1 MTIQMGLPFPQD
13 AAQAGMQESRALA
26 AKHSRRNSYR
36 TWDLPR
42 EAMSKMP
49 REWRIQSSL
58 TQQAPDDLAPFVGW
72 FYNQPEARE
81 RFRWALRDSL
91 DELLDGQRTG
101 RWAYQHL
108 TKTEKTYLGTAVEV
122 NLTKE
127 FAIDNG
133 ADLDWSIA
141 GLDID
146 CKFSKDLGGWEI
158 PMEMYLCADHGE
170 RSGRADHAAVLTWMN
185 DDTKEWAVGIVRI
198 TDERLRWKK
207 ERGANGDRVR
217 AYNRDNK
224 RKLSDGAKSEVYW
237 LWGGL
242 QTDLPTNLLR
252 HLDPKTRERILT
264 APPGRSSSGQ
274 ERMNQLF
281 REVQDQLVGRQTVLT
296 VGQQDDSPKR
306 ARDARIR
313 LRPEGIVV
321 LGHSRPHPHV
331 ARALRLPVPIKG
343 EWISTRLVPVS
354 HDDARPKFSLDGQR
368 WARAREDEPLLHPAP
383 DLHDKLKID
392 EQHLDLAL
400 VSPGVPQP
408 RAAHG
413 TPQVEGDERSPL

>member
-1 MTIQMGLPFPQD
+1 MGLPFPQD

-26 AKHSRRNSYR
+26 AKHSRRNTFR
-36 TWDLPR
+36 TWDPPR
-42 EAMSKMP
+42 ERMSKVP
-49 REWRIQSSL
+49 REWQIQPGL
-58 TQQAPDDLAPFVGW
+58 TQHVPDDLAPFVEW
-72 FYNQPEARE
+72 FYKQPEARE

-170 RSGRADHAAVLTWMN
+170 RSGRADHAAVLTWMD
-185 DDTKEWAVGIVRI
+185 DDTSRWAAGIVRI
-198 TDERLRWKK
+198 TDERLRWKR

-237 LWGGL
+237 LWDGL

-252 HLDPKTRERILT
+252 HLDLETRKRILT
-264 APPGRSSSGQ
+264 ARSPRRRSSSGQ
-274 ERMNQLF
+274 QRVNQLF
-281 REVQDQLVGRQTVLT
+281 REVQDRLIGRHTVLT
-296 VGQQDDSPKR
+296 VGQQDDAPKR
-306 ARDARIR
+306 ARDARIK

-321 LGHSRPHPHV
+321 LGHQGSHPHV
-331 ARALRLPVPIKG
+331 ARALGLPEPIKG
-343 EWISTRLVPVS
+343 EWISTSLVPVS
-354 HDDARPKFSLDGQR
+354 SDDERPKFSLDGQF
-368 WARAREDEPLLHPAP
+368 WARSCGEELLHPVPAP
-383 DLHDKLKID
+383 DLPDGRESDWVNRFGFGIT
-392 EQHLDLAL
+392 
-400 VSPGVPQP
+400 S
-408 RAAHG
+408 
-413 TPQVEGDERSPL
+413 

>member
-26 AKHSRRNSYR
+26 AKHSRRNTFR
-36 TWDLPR
+36 TWDTPH
-42 EAMSKMP
+42 EAMSKVP

-58 TQQAPDDLAPFVGW
+58 TQNVPDDLAPFVEW

-133 ADLDWSIA
+133 TDLDWSIA

-158 PMEMYLCADHGE
+158 PMEMYLCTDHGE
-170 RSGRADHAAVLTWMN
+170 RGGRANHAAVVTWMN
-185 DDTKEWAVGIVRI
+185 DDTSQWAAGMVRI

-207 ERGANGDRVR
+207 DRDANGDRVR

-242 QTDLPTNLLR
+242 QRDLPTNLLR
-252 HLDPKTRERILT
+252 HLDPKARERILT
-264 APPGRSSSGQ
+264 ASLPRRRTSGQ
-274 ERMNQLF
+274 QRVNQLF
-281 REVQDQLVGRQTVLT
+281 REVQDRLVGRQTVLT
-296 VGQQDDSPKR
+296 VGQQDDAPKR
-306 ARDARIR
+306 ARDARIA
-313 LRPEGIVV
+313 LRPKGIVV
-321 LGHSRPHPHV
+321 LGHQNSHPYV
-331 ARALRLPVPIKG
+331 AHALGLPVPIKG
-343 EWISTRLVPVS
+343 EWISTLLVPVS
-354 HDDARPKFSLDGQR
+354 SDDARPKFSLDGQF
-368 WARAREDEPLLHPAP
+368 WGRAREEELSDPEPVPAP

-392 EQHLDLAL
+392 
-400 VSPGVPQP
+400 GQP
-408 RAAHG
+408 A
-413 TPQVEGDERSPL
+413 

>member
-1 MTIQMGLPFPQD
+1 MGRL
-13 AAQAGMQESRALA
+13 
-26 AKHSRRNSYR
+26 
-36 TWDLPR
+36 
-42 EAMSKMP
+42 P
-49 REWRIQSSL
+49 REWRIHSGL
-58 TQQAPDDLAPFVGW
+58 TQHVPDDLAPFVKW
-72 FYNQPEARE
+72 FHRQSEARE

-127 FAIDNG
+127 FAINNG

-170 RSGRADHAAVLTWMN
+170 RSGRADHAAGVTWMN
-185 DDTKEWAVGIVRI
+185 DDTRQWAAGVVRI

-207 ERGANGDRVR
+207 ELGANGARVR

-224 RKLSDGAKSEVYW
+224 RKLSDSAKTEVYW

-242 QTDLPTNLLR
+242 QTDLPTNLLL
-252 HLDPKTRERILT
+252 HLNPEARKRILT
-264 APPGRSSSGQ
+264 ASLPGRPSSGQ
-274 ERMNQLF
+274 QRLNQLF
-281 REVQDQLVGRQTVLT
+281 REVQDQLIGRQTVLT

-306 ARDARIR
+306 ARDARIA

-321 LGHSRPHPHV
+321 LGHQGSHPHV
-331 ARALRLPVPIKG
+331 ARALGLPVPIKG
-343 EWISTRLVPVS
+343 EWISTRLSPVS
-354 HDDARPKFSLDGQR
+354 SDDARPKFSLDGQF
-368 WARAREDEPLLHPAP
+368 WARAREKELSGPEPVPAP
-383 DLHDKLKID
+383 DLPDKREID
-392 EQHLDLAL
+392 GQ
-400 VSPGVPQP
+400 
-408 RAAHG
+408 
-413 TPQVEGDERSPL
+413 TP

>member
-1 MTIQMGLPFPQD
+1 
-13 AAQAGMQESRALA
+13 MQESRALA
-26 AKHSRRNSYR
+26 AKHSRRNTFR
-36 TWDLPR
+36 TWDPPR
-42 EAMSKMP
+42 EAMSKVP
-49 REWRIQSSL
+49 REWRIQSGL
-58 TQQAPDDLAPFVGW
+58 TQQVPDDLAAFVEW

-127 FAIDNG
+127 FAISNG
-133 ADLDWSIA
+133 VDLDWSIA

-170 RSGRADHAAVLTWMN
+170 RSGRADHAAVLTWMD
-185 DDTKEWAVGIVRI
+185 DDTSRWAAGIARI
-198 TDERLRWKK
+198 TDERLRWRR
-207 ERGANGDRVR
+207 ERGANGDLVR

-224 RKLSDGAKSEVYW
+224 RKLSDGAKSDVYW

-252 HLDPKTRERILT
+252 HLDDETRDRILT
-264 APPGRSSSGQ
+264 ASLPDRASSGQ
-274 ERMNQLF
+274 QRVNQLF
-281 REVQDQLVGRQTVLT
+281 REVQNRLVGRQAVLT
-296 VGQQDDSPKR
+296 VGQQDDAPKR
-306 ARDARIR
+306 ARDARIA

-321 LGHSRPHPHV
+321 LGHQGSHPHA
-331 ARALRLPVPIKG
+331 ARKLELPVPIKG

-354 HDDARPKFSLDGQR
+354 SDDARPKFSLNGQF
-368 WARAREDEPLLHPAP
+368 WACARGTELLGPVRVPAP
-383 DLHDKLKID
+383 DLPDKRRID
-392 EQHLDLAL
+392 GQA
-400 VSPGVPQP
+400 P
-408 RAAHG
+408 
-413 TPQVEGDERSPL
+413 

>member
-1 MTIQMGLPFPQD
+1 
-13 AAQAGMQESRALA
+13 
-26 AKHSRRNSYR
+26 
-36 TWDLPR
+36 
-42 EAMSKMP
+42 MSKVP
-49 REWRIQSSL
+49 REWRIQPGL
-58 TQQAPDDLAPFVGW
+58 TQQVPDDLAVFVEW
-72 FYNQPEARE
+72 FYSQPEARE

-127 FAIDNG
+127 FAIGNG
-133 ADLDWSIA
+133 VDLDWSIA

-170 RSGRADHAAVLTWMN
+170 RSGRADHAAVVTWMD
-185 DDTKEWAVGIVRI
+185 DDTSRWAAGIVRI
-198 TDERLRWKK
+198 TDERLRWKRG
-207 ERGANGDRVR
+207 RGANGELVR

-224 RKLSDGAKSEVYW
+224 RKLSDGAKSDVYW

-252 HLDPKTRERILT
+252 HLDPETRERILN
-264 APPGRSSSGQ
+264 ASLPGRASSGQ
-274 ERMNQLF
+274 QRLNQLF
-281 REVQDQLVGRQTVLT
+281 REVQNRLVGRQTVLT

-306 ARDARIR
+306 ARDARKH

-321 LGHSRPHPHV
+321 LGHQGSHPHV
-331 ARALRLPVPIKG
+331 ARALGLPVPIKG
-343 EWISTRLVPVS
+343 EWISTRLVPAPS
-354 HDDARPKFSLDGQR
+354 DEARQKFSLDGQF
-368 WARAREDEPLLHPAP
+368 WARAREDELSHGEPHPAP
-383 DLHDKLKID
+383 DLPDDRKID
-392 EQHLDLAL
+392 GQA
-400 VSPGVPQP
+400 P
-408 RAAHG
+408 
-413 TPQVEGDERSPL
+413 

>member
-13 AAQAGMQESRALA
+13 AAQVGMQESRALA
-26 AKHSRRNSYR
+26 AKYSRRNSFR

-49 REWRIQSSL
+49 REWRIQSGL
-58 TQQAPDDLAPFVGW
+58 TQHIPDDLAPFVEW

-122 NLTKE
+122 NLTRE

-133 ADLDWSIA
+133 EDLDWSIA

-170 RSGRADHAAVLTWMN
+170 RGGRADHAAVLTWMN
-185 DDTKEWAVGIVRI
+185 DDTSQWAAGIVRI
-198 TDERLRWKK
+198 TDERLRWKR

-224 RKLSDGAKSEVYW
+224 RKLSDGAKAEVYW

-252 HLDPKTRERILT
+252 HLDPEARERILT
-264 APPGRSSSGQ
+264 ASLPRRASSGQ
-274 ERMNQLF
+274 QRLNQLF
-281 REVQDQLVGRQTVLT
+281 REVRDQLIGRQTVLT

-306 ARDARIR
+306 ARDARKH
-313 LRPEGIVV
+313 LRPQGIVV
-321 LGHSRPHPHV
+321 LGHQGSHPHV
-331 ARALRLPVPIKG
+331 ARALELPVPIKG

-354 HDDARPKFSLDGQR
+354 PDDARPKFSLDGQF
-368 WARAREDEPLLHPAP
+368 WARAREDELLHGEPHPAP
-383 DLHDKLKID
+383 DLPDDRDID
-392 EQHLDLAL
+392 GQN
-400 VSPGVPQP
+400 
-408 RAAHG
+408 
-413 TPQVEGDERSPL
+413 RSGFDFTS

>member
-1 MTIQMGLPFPQD
+1 MTIQEGLPFPED
-13 AAQAGMQESRALA
+13 AAQAGMQESRARA
-26 AKHSRRNSYR
+26 AKYSRRNKFR
-36 TWDLPR
+36 AWDLPR
-42 EAMSKMP
+42 GDMGRVP
-49 REWRIQSSL
+49 REWLIQSGL
-58 TQQAPDDLAPFVGW
+58 TQRVPDDLAPFVEW
-72 FYNQPEARE
+72 FHNQPEGRE

-127 FAIDNG
+127 FDIANG

-170 RSGRADHAAVLTWMN
+170 SGGHANHVAVLTWMN
-185 DDTKEWAVGIVRI
+185 DDTCQWAAGIVRI
-198 TDERLRWKK
+198 TDERLRWKQGQNASG
-207 ERGANGDRVR
+207 ERVR

-224 RKLSDGAKSEVYW
+224 RKLDYGAKSEVYW

-242 QTDLPTNLLR
+242 QRDLPTNLLL
-252 HLDPKTRERILT
+252 HLDPKMRTRILT
-264 APPGRSSSGQ
+264 AKNRGRASGQ
-274 ERMNQLF
+274 ERVNQLF
-281 REVQDQLVGRQTVLT
+281 REVPNQLIGRQTVLT
-296 VGQQDDSPKR
+296 VAQQDDSPKR
-306 ARDARIR
+306 ARDARIK
-313 LRPEGIVV
+313 LRPKGIVV
-321 LGHSRPHPHV
+321 LGHQGLHPHI
-331 ARALRLPVPIKG
+331 ARALELPVPIKG

-354 HDDARPKFSLDGQR
+354 SDDARPKFSLDGQF
-368 WARAREDEPLLHPAP
+368 WARAREHELDLEPVPAP

-392 EQHLDLAL
+392 EENRSGLAL
-400 VSPGVPQP
+400 TS
-408 RAAHG
+408 
-413 TPQVEGDERSPL
+413 